1 MTRAAAQRRPMAP
14 RSSKASF
21 QHWLIG
27 AGIVAAV
34 AAIFSQNLF
43 NDLFGGAMHKA
54 GGTAAKVGTVAR
66 TGVFAG
72 AWAAVMTHS
81 GVQGFADLVQRLRR
95 GNKAAGKRLDVK
107 GRKK

>member
-1 MTRAAAQRRPMAP
+1 MAP

-21 QHWLIG
+21 QHWLLG
-27 AGIVAAV
+27 AAFVAAV
-34 AAIFSQNLF
+34 AGYFSQNLF

-54 GGTAAKVGTVAR
+54 GSTASKVGTVAR

-81 GVQGFADLVQRLRR
+81 GVQGFSDLVQRLRR
-95 GNKAAGKRLDVK
+95 GNQEAGKRLDTK
-107 GRKK
+107 GRKR